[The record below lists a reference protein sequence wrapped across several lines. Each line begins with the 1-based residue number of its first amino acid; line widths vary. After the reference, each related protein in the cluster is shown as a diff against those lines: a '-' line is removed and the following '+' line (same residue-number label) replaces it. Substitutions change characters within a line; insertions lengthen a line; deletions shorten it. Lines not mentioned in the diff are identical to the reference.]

1 MIALL
6 GFITVCTA
14 VILITKNKMQPVPA
28 LILIP
33 VVTCIAGGFGP
44 QLSKFIVKGIL
55 EVAPMGTM
63 FIFATLFFGIII
75 DAGTV
80 DPIIKRIF
88 KIVGRDPV
96 KIVLAT
102 GILAMMV
109 HLDGNGAVTFLITVP
124 AMLPLY
130 DAVGMR
136 RTTLATVI
144 ALSAGLMN
152 TEPWAGTAQRCMVA
166 LKLTTDQLWVPLVI
180 PFVVGGISILL
191 IDYKLA
197 LDEKKRLATLPSYQA
212 NLETAATTELIYE
225 VSEEKQKIARPK
237 CFWFNVILVIALI
250 GVLVSGKVTP
260 VVAFMVALTLVLMVN
275 YPNVNDQK
283 ERMNA
288 HAKDALLMSG
298 IVFATGALVGV
309 MSGTGMIPAMAQVL
323 VNIIPSEFGRY
334 LAVFVGIISMPLSLL
349 FDPSSFYFGVLPVIA
364 EAGKSFGVP
373 VAEVARAAFLGQMN
387 MGFPISP
394 LTGGTFLLVALAG
407 VGLGEHQ
414 LKTFPYAFL
423 VTIIMLVVSIAIGAV
438 SI

>member
-33 VVTCIAGGFGP
+33 VITCIAGGFGP

-80 DPIIKRIF
+80 DPIIKKIF

-166 LKLTTDQLWVPLVI
+166 LKLTTDQLWMPLVI
-180 PFVVGGISILL
+180 PFVVGAISILL

-197 LDEKKRLATLPSYQA
+197 LDEKKRLASLPNYQA
-212 NLETAATTELIYE
+212 NLETAATELVYE
-225 VSEEKQKIARPK
+225 VSEEKQKTARPK
-237 CFWFNVILVIALI
+237 CFWFNVILVLALI
-250 GVLVSGKVTP
+250 GVLVSGKITP
-260 VVAFMVALTLVLMVN
+260 VVAFMIALTLALMVN

-309 MSGTGMIPAMAQVL
+309 MSGTGMIPAMAKVL
-323 VNIIPSEFGRY
+323 VNIIPNEFSRY

-364 EAGKSFGVP
+364 EAGKSFGIP
-373 VAEVARAAFLGQMN
+373 VAEIARAAFLGQMN

-407 VGLGEHQ
+407 VSLGEHQ
-414 LKTFPYAFL
+414 VKTFPYAFL
-423 VTIIMLVVSIAIGAV
+423 VTLIMLVASIVVGAV